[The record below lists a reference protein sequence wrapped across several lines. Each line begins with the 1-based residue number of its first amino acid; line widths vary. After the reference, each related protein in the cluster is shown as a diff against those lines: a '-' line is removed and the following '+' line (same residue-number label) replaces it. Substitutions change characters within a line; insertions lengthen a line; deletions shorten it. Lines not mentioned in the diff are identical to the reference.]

1 MTIKIIPTILL
12 AITLSQ
18 VAQAQLITDADY
30 ATITTDSVY
39 IKKWT
44 PPVLATAP
52 RTNQA
57 TAAFNYTCRNTVVII
72 DGKYLYT
79 ASICTGQA
87 PATQNV
93 LDSMTFESNNPG

>member
-1 MTIKIIPTILL
+1 MTIKIILTALL

-18 VAQAQLITDADY
+18 VALAQLVTEADY
-30 ATITTDSVY
+30 ATITTDPVY

-44 PPVLATAP
+44 PPILATAP

-87 PATQNV
+87 PATQKI
-93 LDSMTFESNNPG
+93 LDSMTFEANNPG

>member
-1 MTIKIIPTILL
+1 MTIKIMATALL

-18 VAQAQLITDADY
+18 VAQAQLVTDADY

-44 PPVLATAP
+44 APVLATAP

-57 TAAFNYTCRNTVVII
+57 TAASNYTCRNTVVITE
-72 DGKYLYT
+72 GNYLYT
-79 ASICTGQA
+79 ASICTGQD

-93 LDSMTFESNNPG
+93 LDSMSFESNNPG